1 MSDLQCT
8 IKRACAVAIAQMRFQ
23 FAIERGVARYLVMQ
37 GVRAGIRRA
46 QVSPGVKAITLDH
59 LVDLSD
65 EERKAVEWAAEQL
78 LKRKRYERA
87 LGLAGKVA
95 T

>member
-1 MSDLQCT
+1 MDLQKA
-8 IKRACAVAIAQMRFQ
+8 IERACTVATAQMRFQ
-23 FAIERGVARYLVMQ
+23 YAIERGVARYLVMK
-37 GVRAGIRRA
+37 GVRAGIRQA
-46 QVSPGVKAITLDH
+46 QMPGSLKSIALDH
-59 LVDLSD
+59 LDDLSD

-87 LGLAGKVA
+87 LGLAAKVV